1 MPAEEKFDF
10 PAFVHG
16 MRALSDQERQH
27 KLREEMERIG
37 ALVVRDPGLQFQQQL
52 YLQRLK
58 RLSRFLA
65 GENIPLTP
73 VEAQAYTPLGRRSA
87 ARAPA
92 APAGAPAAAPA
103 GRQGS
108 ERRTSRRIGMKTWV
122 RVRRESDSDTELVE
136 PVNVSRGGLCFQ
148 SIRQYDLHD
157 IIWIKMH
164 CDPEVP
170 ESGEMETRCLIVRAV
185 PVPEWEAFSYGLKFL

>member
-1 MPAEEKFDF
+1 MPAEEKFDLS
-10 PAFVHG
+10 AFVYG
-16 MRALSDQERQH
+16 MRALSDQDRQQ

-37 ALVVRDPGLQFQQQL
+37 TLVVRDPGLQFQQQL

-58 RLSRFLA
+58 RLSRFLT
-65 GENIPLTP
+65 GEKIPLTP
-73 VEAQAYTPLGRRSA
+73 VEVQAYVPLGRR
-87 ARAPA
+87 PA
-92 APAGAPAAAPA
+92 AQAPVAPGSTPAAAPA
-103 GRQGS
+103 ERPGS
-108 ERRTSRRIGMKTWV
+108 ERRTSRRIALKTWV
-122 RVRRESDSDTELVE
+122 RVRRASDSETELVE

-170 ESGEMETRCLIVRAV
+170 ESGEMETRCLIVRAA